1 MGVGGFN
8 FRLGDPL
15 KLGRAWAADA
25 KAGGELA
32 PPGLWPPS
40 PRQARRGLESG
51 VGSFNFQFGRH
62 DLRHRSFSSRSLDSI
77 VEQKQG
83 TISVQTFTQDLPPPE
98 LLPLGGYTARNGALA
113 QPGGERLAA
122 HILVLSQGRTKVAL
136 VACEMLTIPESL
148 RKEVASRIWPG
159 AQVLLVATHTHC
171 APDSQMLNERMTFRI
186 PGIAP
191 FNRRWLD
198 WYAARIA
205 GGIRQALDQ
214 KPVPKS
220 LLVTRGFSEMVRSR
234 RKGVPVDQSLYT
246 LRDEAGNKL
255 LMTFGAHA
263 TLFDETE
270 LTPQG
275 DWPGRLMGLTG
286 GLVFPGAI
294 GNASP
299 APPDDSS
306 PSIRASTMAR
316 NLFDEPP
323 VHSFAADVLRWESE
337 AISLPTPIP
346 HPEFAAANKVN
357 EGLAQLVVSR
367 FAPPVARLSVVRL
380 GKTLLVGVP
389 GEPSTPV
396 ARMLEETAGKHGYEA
411 IVVSHAN
418 GWVGYILD
426 PEDYRRG
433 GYEATLM
440 FHGPD
445 LSLRLN
451 EALTRLIGRL

>member
-1 MGVGGFN
+1 MGVGLVLALSWAGGALAGADVSGF
-8 FRLGDPL
+8 
-15 KLGRAWAADA
+15 
-25 KAGGELA
+25 GGELS
-32 PPGLWPPS
+32 PSLS
-40 PRQARRGLESG
+40 PREARRG
-51 VGSFNFQFGRH
+51 R
-62 DLRHRSFSSRSLDSI
+62 DLRVGWFGFRIGEPNLRDRGVSPISLDEI
-77 VEQKQG
+77 AEHTKG
-83 TISVQTFTQDLPPPE
+83 TVSVQTFTQDLTPPE

-113 QPGGERLAA
+113 QPGGEKLGA

-148 RKEVASRIWPG
+148 RKEVASRIWPE

-246 LRDEAGNKL
+246 LRDDAGNKL

-299 APPDDSS
+299 APPDDPS
-306 PSIRASTMAR
+306 PAVRASTMAR

-323 VHSFAADVLRWESE
+323 FHSFAVDVLRWESE

-357 EGLAQLVVSR
+357 DGLAQLVVSR
-367 FAPPVARLSVVRL
+367 FAPPAARLSVVRL
-380 GKTLLVGVP
+380 GNTLLIGVP

-396 ARMLEETAGKHGYEA
+396 ARMLEETARKHGFQA

-426 PEDYRRG
+426 PEDYKRG

-451 EALTRLIGRL
+451 EALARLIGRL